1 MGEEQSHYRTGNSQM
16 GYMGGI
22 KTSHFQR
29 NQTWTR
35 EIIKQVLLSQLII
48 FHKLKSINNKG
59 YKIPMAYC
67 KAPKK
72 DLCNTVIMKSKEEVF
87 LFDGYLLLHII
98 TKLSFRYYK

>member
-1 MGEEQSHYRTGNSQM
+1 M

-59 YKIPMAYC
+59 YTIPMASC

-72 DLCNTVIMKSKEEVF
+72 DLCKTVIMKSKEEVF
-87 LFDGYLLLHII
+87 FI
-98 TKLSFRYYK
+98 